1 MLIALVGS
9 DGAGKSLQARRLC
22 AWFAERGRR
31 VERVDMWD
39 ILDPDRHPQARF
51 LTGGRPM
58 LRDCIAEMTTPARG
72 LFLFWMIASVVA
84 ERRAA
89 APDAV
94 LVVDGY
100 WYKHAAAEHALGA
113 GDAVAVRM
121 PEPDLVLHLDV
132 SPAVALARKQ
142 PDGLTLYECGCD
154 GSRAP
159 ESFLAHQAKVR
170 EILRQWA
177 RERGWHR
184 IDADRDADDVTA
196 AIVAATDAALRVAA

>member
-22 AWFAERGRR
+22 DRLAAQGRV

-39 ILDPDRHPQARF
+39 LLDPERHPEARF
-51 LTGGRPM
+51 FTGGRPM
-58 LRDCIAEMTTPARG
+58 LRNCIAEMAPPARG
-72 LFLFWMIASVVA
+72 LFLFWMIASVVT

-113 GDAVAVRM
+113 GDTVAVRM

-159 ESFLAHQAKVR
+159 ASFLAHQAKVR
-170 EILRQWA
+170 CVLQRWA
-177 RERGWHR
+177 RERGWCR
-184 IDADRDADDVTA
+184 IDADRDADSVSA
-196 AIVAATDAALRVAA
+196 AIVAAADAALRVAA